1 MDEYPSF
8 SLSGQVA
15 VVTGASKGIGYGLAK
30 ALAHAGAKVAVMARD
45 MAALERL
52 ADEIR
57 AEGGEALPVALDV
70 SQVPQIAPAMERV
83 RDHFGRLD
91 ILVNN
96 AAVSAAGDFI
106 DGPYDAWDRVVQINL
121 YGAIHC
127 ARAAAREMIRAGRGG
142 RIVNIS
148 SIHSTRAEPGASSYD
163 IAKGGVD
170 QLTRALAVELAPHGI
185 RVNSIA
191 PGFISTSMSI
201 GPDGVNELETDWF
214 RDIYVAR
221 RKIPLAR
228 PGQPEEVA
236 AAALFLASEESS
248 YITGAVLA
256 VDGGLSVTF

>member
-1 MDEYPSF
+1 MTKEQR
-8 SLSGQVA
+8 LAQTVA
-15 VVTGASKGIGYGLAK
+15 LVTGAGRGIGRAIALRFAAEGAAVAALDRDGEAAAATAGEISAGGGH
-30 ALAHAGAKVAVMARD
+30 ALALQADIADQAQVQAAVSRVV
-45 MAALERL
+45 ER
-52 ADEIR
+52 
-57 AEGGEALPVALDV
+57 
-70 SQVPQIAPAMERV
+70 
-83 RDHFGRLD
+83 FGRLD